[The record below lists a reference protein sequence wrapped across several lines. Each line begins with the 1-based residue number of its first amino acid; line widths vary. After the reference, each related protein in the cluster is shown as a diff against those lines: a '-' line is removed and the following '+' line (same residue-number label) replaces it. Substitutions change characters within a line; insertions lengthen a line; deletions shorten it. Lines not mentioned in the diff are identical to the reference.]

1 MTMCHSCDSPAK
13 YYVKADSGI
22 PRLYCLRH
30 AKLNLNDYLRPT
42 GDEQALQERIAA
54 MRVRRMGAVKF
65 VEGVM
70 DSNGLANLFEL
81 VD

>member
-1 MTMCHSCDSPAK
+1 MMCHSCDAPAK

-30 AKLNLNDYLRPT
+30 AKLNLNNYLRPT

-54 MRVRRMGAVKF
+54 LRVERRGAVKS
-65 VEGVM
+65 VENAV
-70 DSNGLANLFEL
+70 DDNGLVCVFEFGG
-81 VD
+81 